1 MKGRVLK
8 EAFVTENE
16 TPQIVSGNTTLY
28 VELNKKVEF
37 KFNVSDDG
45 EKNPTLKFLKNPDNF
60 DFDDETNTVIWT
72 PKNFSNPDIRYYNPN
87 DQ

>member
-45 EKNPTLKFLKNPDNF
+45 EKNPTLKF
-60 DFDDETNTVIWT
+60 
-72 PKNFSNPDIRYYNPN
+72 
-87 DQ
+87 